1 MMRNPCPSLP
11 VEPAPRDKCIERSY
25 RHRMHPSLPNHGHNS
40 STLARRDAQRVSEPS
55 GNEAELTMLPPSSRY
70 GHKFAVWGTVASAL
84 LISILS
90 LFCAPARVHESDT
103 LGRDLNLGSS
113 RRLLDSPS
121 SPSPAC
127 EDIFKSM
134 PAAIPAQQPD
144 NTSALSVHPQDY
156 NRLYLCQYARSC
168 EGDWPSSVFLPLILC
183 DGLLTDNPVTQI
195 EPDNNHTENLHY
207 TADLERNTK
216 PTIDAFLRSFF
227 VHFLL
232 PPLITLYLYL
242 LFRLLATTADSYFSP
257 ALEVFSYELGLPPRF
272 AGATLLALGNGSPD
286 LGSTINAILLWNES
300 SPTTSE
306 NNLAQGQ
313 GGGGWTMSL
322 GSLTGG
328 GMFVG
333 TIVSGLIVQSC
344 NGIPCRGAFLRDVSM
359 YALSIMAVW
368 HILESKTVT
377 RGDALL
383 LLGMWVMYVS
393 IVLVSDLYHRKVTLP
408 RLHVESKK
416 RRQSLKTERAER
428 LSCLATQAELTKKQN
443 DVDVNELTPL
453 GKLHVYGKQDQEE
466 DEGDLNEET
475 DLLSGQYYTSDL
487 AQMPSIDVAP
497 AKPPR
502 LSVTD
507 RFAMLM
513 SNYDAA
519 SVKFDLS
526 SKSSTI
532 SNDDSE
538 TNTIHNVMHQIHS
551 IRRTSIALPKDDD
564 LIIRNDCAFREE
576 DDEEEVEDTPAAPE
590 RLVSFQEESEEES
603 VVKMSKSR
611 SCSLAMVAD
620 VYQEIIY
627 QADCYW
633 ETNFVKEPSRFERFG
648 FILELPLTVLRT
660 VRLQELPCDT
670 ILRSVFNFLI
680 HFHVLAYSAY
690 NTCPMRRSLYQNNC
704 CNIHCDIPVLD
715 HVVPGDRF
723 LHHVKYT
730 CYICVSHSIRY
741 YMFWGGRKVA
751 SSGSS
756 ASLFVRFFHRGNV
769 DRCDRQQFGGTTSV
783 PWDNL
788 QDPCTD
794 SRCDRSCLGK
804 FPR

>member
-1 MMRNPCPSLP
+1 
-11 VEPAPRDKCIERSY
+11 
-25 RHRMHPSLPNHGHNS
+25 
-40 STLARRDAQRVSEPS
+40 
-55 GNEAELTMLPPSSRY
+55 
-70 GHKFAVWGTVASAL
+70 
-84 LISILS
+84 
-90 LFCAPARVHESDT
+90 
-103 LGRDLNLGSS
+103 
-113 RRLLDSPS
+113 
-121 SPSPAC
+121 
-127 EDIFKSM
+127 
-134 PAAIPAQQPD
+134 
-144 NTSALSVHPQDY
+144 
-156 NRLYLCQYARSC
+156 
-168 EGDWPSSVFLPLILC
+168 
-183 DGLLTDNPVTQI
+183 
-195 EPDNNHTENLHY
+195 
-207 TADLERNTK
+207 
-216 PTIDAFLRSFF
+216 
-227 VHFLL
+227 
-232 PPLITLYLYL
+232 
-242 LFRLLATTADSYFSP
+242 
-257 ALEVFSYELGLPPRF
+257 
-272 AGATLLALGNGSPD
+272 
-286 LGSTINAILLWNES
+286 
-300 SPTTSE
+300 
-306 NNLAQGQ
+306 
-313 GGGGWTMSL
+313 MSL